1 MIYLNEGQAFDESLD
16 FSRDYPQRTFELW
29 RTMTFAEGF
38 PKLDGMALSPL
49 EYELLLRC
57 AGKRSLEDMEIECYA
72 LFGGPY
78 KNQAEC
84 HEKLVDILY
93 QFNFKYWLTHFTI

>member
-1 MIYLNEGQAFDESLD
+1 
-16 FSRDYPQRTFELW
+16 
-29 RTMTFAEGF
+29 
-38 PKLDGMALSPL
+38 MALSPL

-57 AGKRSLEDMEIECYA
+57 AGKRSLADIETELFS

-78 KNQAEC
+78 QNHVEF

-93 QFNFKYWLTHFTI
+93 QFNFKYWLTHFIV